1 MFLNNKSVDEKA
13 HFYIWLHIVTITLV
27 LIGALNWGSIGFFS
41 FNFVDKIFKKFSV
54 YIYILVGLAALH
66 LAIKR
71 DTYLNFLGWTVFP
84 VNLLKVSKPANSNVQ
99 VEIDVKPEV
108 VKVLYWASNP
118 SASKPLASNTDFDND
133 TTSNDANIQT
143 ALKAYENTENAGVA
157 EVLNGKATL
166 HFLCPSKYKVGSSIF
181 KRTLE
186 KHVHYRMVYPNGW
199 LSNVYTH
206 KVDC

>member
-13 HFYIWLHIVTITLV
+13 HFYVWLHIVTISLV

-41 FNFVDKIFKKFSV
+41 LNFVNKIFKKFSV
-54 YIYILVGLAALH
+54 YIYMLVGIAALH

-71 DTYLNFLGWTVFP
+71 DTYLTFLGWTVFP
-84 VNLLKVSKPANSNVQ
+84 VNLLKVSQPANSNVQ
-99 VEIDVKPEV
+99 VEIDVKPDV

-118 SASKPLASNTDFDND
+118 ESNSIASD
-133 TTSNDANIQT
+133 DAKVQT
-143 ALKAYENTENAGVA
+143 YVKAYENNENVGVA
-157 EVLNGKATL
+157 EVINGKATL
-166 HFLCPSKYKVGSSIF
+166 HFLCPSKYSVGTIF

-186 KHVHYRMVYPNGW
+186 KHVHYRMAYPNGW

-206 KVDC
+206 KVNC